1 MNRREFTRNLC
12 GAALGAAVVQ
22 AGVAQQKSHD
32 MSAMQHLMPDR
43 PEEIAMLIYPGMT
56 ALDLI
61 GPQQVF
67 GYVMGANVH
76 LVAKTKDV
84 VVSDT
89 QVGIRPSKTF
99 VDCPSAIDI
108 MVVPGGGKG
117 TIALMNDDETLAFLT
132 DRAKAAR
139 LITSVCSGSLVL
151 GAAGLLR
158 GYKATSHWAVRDIL
172 PLLGADLVLNRV
184 VQDRNRITSGG
195 ITAGIDF
202 GLRIAAQLRGEDY
215 ARALELTLEYDPQ
228 PPFGSGTPE
237 KAPAN
242 IEKMSRSMYE
252 PLHAAARDA
261 AIAARKKWAR
271 VVIHAKPEEYGL
283 NTTEVRIGSAKAT
296 MQHD

>member
-1 MNRREFTRNLC
+1 MDRREFTRNLC
-12 GAALGAAVVQ
+12 AAAFGTALVRDMS
-22 AGVAQQKSHD
+22 AQQKSHD
-32 MSAMQHLMPDR
+32 MGGMQHPMPDK

-76 LVAKTKDV
+76 LVAKTKDI

-89 QVGIRPSKTF
+89 GVAIQPSKTF
-99 VDCPSAIDI
+99 ADCGNPDI
-108 MVVPGGGKG
+108 VFVPGGGRG
-117 TIALMNDDETLAFLT
+117 TVALMSDDETLHFLAEKGKT
-132 DRAKAAR
+132 AK
-139 LITSVCSGSLVL
+139 LVTSVCSGSLVL
-151 GAAGLLR
+151 GAVGLLR

-172 PLLGADLVLNRV
+172 PLLGAELVTSRV

-202 GLRIAAQLRGEDY
+202 GLRIAAQLRGDDY

-242 IEKMSRSMYE
+242 IEKMSRAMYE

-261 AIAARKKWAR
+261 AIVAKQKW
-271 VVIHAKPEEYGL
+271 
-283 NTTEVRIGSAKAT
+283 S
-296 MQHD
+296 